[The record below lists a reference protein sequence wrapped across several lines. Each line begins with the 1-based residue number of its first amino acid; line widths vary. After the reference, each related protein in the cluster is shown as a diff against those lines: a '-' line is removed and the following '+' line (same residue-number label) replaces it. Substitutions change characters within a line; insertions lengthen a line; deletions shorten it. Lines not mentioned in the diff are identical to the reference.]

1 MSTLH
6 FLSFQRKECY
16 YMEKRKY
23 GTDVLDRLN
32 VKMPA
37 KYNVIM
43 FNDNTTYYDAVI
55 FILVKIFQK
64 TKNEAIN
71 IANEAQAAGKTVVG
85 SYYKDIAC
93 TRVQLAMDFAQ
104 KNNFKDF
111 KMTIEKGE

>member
-1 MSTLH
+1 MG
-6 FLSFQRKECY
+6 
-16 YMEKRKY
+16 KRKC

-43 FNDNTTYYDAVI
+43 FNDDTTYYDAVI

-71 IANEAQAAGKTVVG
+71 IANKAQADGKAVVG
-85 SYYKDIAC
+85 SYYKDIAS

>member
-1 MSTLH
+1 
-6 FLSFQRKECY
+6 
-16 YMEKRKY
+16 MEKRKC

-43 FNDNTTYYDAVI
+43 FNDDTTYYDAVI

-71 IANEAQAAGKTVVG
+71 KAQADGKAVVG
-85 SYYKDIAC
+85 SYYKDIAS